1 VFKLAAALLAVAA
14 GSSLDTANESGPR
27 TACARDDPK
36 ACTSLGG
43 VLAFA
48 AGGRKDFAR
57 ATELWEKAC
66 ERGHAPACAFYGYML
81 LTGFEPTP
89 LQRYRDDAL
98 ANRSVRVDRPRAR
111 RILKRTC
118 EGGHAPAC
126 TALATDDARNGDMSQ
141 SCTLFDRA
149 CNGGDELGCSER
161 LRSCRSR
168 VLVRGEGAKPSTRFA
183 VQGLS
188 ADSAGVVL
196 LERVNPPT
204 ALQRVGRLTTD
215 GRWRSIQQIRGG
227 NWSIASCGDGS
238 LWVADSHRIISLTD
252 SAAREFVL
260 PRSVPLDRDWVNPSL
275 DALVCLEDGSALVL
289 RMVGGGISDDE
300 VRAFLGRHPK
310 VLTLPGSAVFQKLE
324 FPIHPLHRPRELKDG
339 RALLNRLAAELRQGR
354 AWSEVE
360 AEAKEGWYQPTAVE
374 ARYPRYFGP
383 GSGSP
388 PAAAFELAPGEVFG
402 PIERLNPK
410 HRGTHARFEGAL
422 SVWRLVSQTPEQSP
436 APADAVAVAMSRL
449 RPRVSELLNVSR
461 TGAISNHRR
470 FTTMSSSA
478 ERERRIDPIVPLG
491 GGDFL
496 LLGDDRRIYRAGQWS
511 SEAAVLGAFGP
522 GRVRAAIRDGS
533 RVLGLIED
541 NLVAVGLNGAPVSR
555 VPLRHDDG
563 REFYGTALG
572 ICGGS
577 RFCVVAQDDNQ
588 LDVLVLDA
596 NLRRLH
602 QDRLNIREA
611 PFTFGAGTLWLSA
624 NSEGASILSYR
635 NRQLTE
641 YEVSPRETD
650 SVPTSRTRERPVGG
664 SRHQR

>member
-14 GSSLDTANESGPR
+14 GVAVDTANESTLR
-27 TACARDDPK
+27 AACARNDLE
-36 ACTSLGG
+36 ACTALGS

-57 ATELWEKAC
+57 ATDLWRNAC
-66 ERGHAPACAFYGYML
+66 ERGHATACVFYGYML

-98 ANRSVRVDRPRAR
+98 ANRTVRVDRSQAR

-118 EGGHAPAC
+118 DGGHAPAC
-126 TALATDDARNGDMSQ
+126 TALGTDDERNGDTSQ
-141 SCTLFDRA
+141 SCMLFARA
-149 CNGGDELGCSER
+149 CNGGDELGCRER
-161 LRSCRSR
+161 FRSCRSR
-168 VLVRGEGAKPSTRFA
+168 VLVKAEGATGAPLRA
-183 VQGLS
+183 QALS
-188 ADSAGVVL
+188 ADSGGVVL

-204 ALQRVGRLTTD
+204 APQRVGRLTAD
-215 GRWRSIQQIRGG
+215 GRWRSIRRIRGG

-300 VRAFLGRHPK
+300 VRAFLGRHPG
-310 VLTLPGSAVFQKLE
+310 VLTQPGSAVFQKLE
-324 FPIHPLHRPRELKDG
+324 FPVHPFHRPRELRDG
-339 RALLNRLAAELRQGR
+339 RALMNRLATELRQGR
-354 AWSEVE
+354 PWSEVE

-374 ARYPRYFGP
+374 AHYPRYFGP

-402 PIERLNPK
+402 PLEHLKPK

-436 APADAVAVAMSRL
+436 APAEAVAVARSRF

-478 ERERRIDPIVPLG
+478 ERERRIDPIVPLA

-496 LLGDDRRIYRAGQWS
+496 LLGDDRRMYRAGQWS

-533 RVLGLIED
+533 RLFGLIDD
-541 NLVAVGLNGAPVSR
+541 NLVAVSLDGKPVSR
-555 VPLRHDDG
+555 VPLRHDGG
-563 REFYGTALG
+563 REFYGATLG
-572 ICGGS
+572 ICGGGS
-577 RFCVVAQDDNQ
+577 RLCVVAQGHNQ

-602 QDRLNIREA
+602 QDRLNSGEPA
-611 PFTFGAGTLWLSA
+611 VTFGAGTLWLSA
-624 NSEGASILSYR
+624 HSEGASIISYR
-635 NRQLTE
+635 DRHVTV
-641 YEVSPRETD
+641 YENPPREA
-650 SVPTSRTRERPVGG
+650 R
-664 SRHQR
+664 